1 MQSLMSLNA
10 QRLDLVFGGVLQRF
24 RRGDMVGND
33 FDHIHIRNE
42 LVQQAFER
50 NQRAADG
57 GHRTGHLNVVAAGH
71 LRQRGQEGGDVQFG
85 QIHGAEFLDDHVQI
99 SQQCWVVLR
108 IGLGAGKS
116 QQPLGQ
122 SGRILFGDGENHF
135 FEDCTGALV
144 EPTGHTE
151 VDKYDLA
158 APDDDIA
165 GMWVSVEE
173 AVVENLRGVIV
184 DELGADLLQ
193 VITGVGDGDAV
204 DVLHDHHMLGAQF
217 GVRRRA
223 VHVFESGGETL
234 EFGEVAGLDQKV
246 SLRFEGVPQLLD
258 HALQV
263 HDL

>member
-1 MQSLMSLNA
+1 
-10 QRLDLVFGGVLQRF
+10 
-24 RRGDMVGND
+24 MVGND

-42 LVQQAFER
+42 LNSKPSSVTNAR
-50 NQRAADG
+50 PTVVTVLGTSMLWRPAICVSAVRKAAMSSSADP
-57 GHRTGHLNVVAAGH
+57 RC
-71 LRQRGQEGGDVQFG
+71 R
-85 QIHGAEFLDDHVQI
+85 ILDDHVQI
-99 SQQCWVVLR
+99 SQQCWVVLHR
-108 IGLGAGKS
+108 PRCRQIAAA
-116 QQPLGQ
+116 LGQ

-193 VITGVGDGDAV
+193 VITSIDEPARVGDGDAV

-234 EFGEVAGLDQKV
+234 EFGEIAGLDQKV